1 MIVAGTEWQN
11 DPEPA
16 ELKKGKTVRWL
27 ESGILTMVS
36 INTRRIEPK
45 NLS

>member
-27 ESGILTMVS
+27 KSGILTMMS
-36 INTRRIEPK
+36 INARRFKPAKME
-45 NLS
+45 